1 MLWWCVVVTETVC
14 VVVGC
19 CGDGQRTVCV
29 VVTVRGLCVTGV
41 IIVSHDERLIRETD
55 CQLWVVE
62 EQTINEVD
70 GGFDDYRR
78 ELLEALGETLAK
90 PNPS

>member
-1 MLWWCVVVTETVC
+1 M
-14 VVVGC
+14 C
-19 CGDGQRTVCV
+19 CGDGQRAVCCGDGQRAV
-29 VVTVRGLCVTGV
+29 CCGDDLRAVVTVRGLCVTGV

-90 PNPS
+90 PNPY

>member
-1 MLWWCVVVTETVC
+1 M
-14 VVVGC
+14 C
-19 CGDGQRTVCV
+19 CGDGQRAVCCGDGQRAV
-29 VVTVRGLCVTGV
+29 CCGDDLRAVVTVRGMCVTGV

>member
-1 MLWWCVVVTETVC
+1 M
-14 VVVGC
+14 C
-19 CGDGQRTVCV
+19 CGDGQRAVCVVVVCCGDGQRAVCV

>member
-1 MLWWCVVVTETVC
+1 M
-14 VVVGC
+14 C
-19 CGDGQRTVCV
+19 CGDGQRAVCV
-29 VVTVRGLCVTGV
+29 VVIVRGLWVTGV

-70 GGFDDYRR
+70 GGFDDYNRR
-78 ELLEALGETLAK
+78 ELLEVLGETLAK

>member
-1 MLWWCVVVTETVC
+1 MVTVR
-14 VVVGC
+14 GL
-19 CGDGQRTVCV
+19 CV

-70 GGFDDYRR
+70 GGFHDYNRR
-78 ELLEALGETLAK
+78 ELLEVLGETLAK